1 MKRVLLFLGVL
12 VAVTACDPAI
22 DSRRE
27 PSPLPP
33 RAAPAAA
40 PLVAAG
46 EATTVSPDTANA
58 NLQWAASVVQL
69 DQLPGQD
76 AHLFGT
82 AGGDPAMNGL
92 QTWIAFYLDP
102 ADGWRIFPIGDVL
115 AYRVLRSEKG
125 RVDLEI
131 RESTMDQASGVIGER
146 TRRVIVAWTR
156 GPDDTAPAQVSVTP
170 AR

>member
-12 VAVTACDPAI
+12 VGVAACDPGPL
-22 DSRRE
+22 SQPRT
-27 PSPLPP
+27 SPLPP
-33 RAAPAAA
+33 RAVADVA

-46 EATTVSPDTANA
+46 APATVAPDTTSDG
-58 NLQWAASVVQL
+58 LQWAASVVQL
-69 DQLPGQD
+69 DQLPDQA
-76 AHLFGT
+76 AHLFGA

-92 QTWIAFYLDP
+92 QTWIAFYIDP
-102 ADGWRIFPIGDVL
+102 ADGWRVFPIGDFL
-115 AYRVLRSEKG
+115 AYRVLRTEKG

-146 TRRVIVAWTR
+146 TRRVIVAWT
-156 GPDDTAPAQVSVTP
+156 GGVDDTPPSAVTVTP